1 MTHKERLE
9 RVIAG
14 GKPDVTPSL
23 GGWVADPKLLMGA
36 AGLTYEQYAADP
48 MAGMLAA
55 HVRLG
60 YDGMVAIMGVNNV
73 DNYRIVDEHSYVG
86 SHLNKDFDVMASEI
100 EALPDAHE
108 QEASF
113 DFDAEYARF
122 RGELVRTQAAI
133 GDILYMPAQWDA
145 GARASWYGTYG
156 YENFFLLIGL
166 RPDLAAKL
174 FRIGGAQG
182 YNKGRLIAAA
192 VREGIYP
199 KAVLLGEDV
208 CTQRGPMISVDF
220 LQEHYAPALA
230 RGLAPLLEA
239 GVRPVWHCDGN
250 VLPMLPMLLECGVQ
264 GLQGF
269 QPECGMMIEELV
281 KLRSREGNKLL
292 IFGPMSITT
301 ELPVLDAGGVAE
313 LVRRHVEICRDTAD
327 LVYFTANTIC
337 PDVPLENL
345 IAMMDTLHSIV
356 L

>member
-1 MTHKERLE
+1 MTHKERLD

-14 GKPDVTPSL
+14 GKPDITPSL
-23 GGWVADPKLLMGA
+23 GGWIADPKLLMGA
-36 AGLTYEQYAADP
+36 AELTYAQYAADP

-55 HVRLG
+55 HTRLG
-60 YDGMVAIMGVNNV
+60 YDGIVAIIGV
-73 DNYRIVDEHSYVG
+73 DNLDDYRIVDKQSYIG
-86 SHLNKDFDVMASEI
+86 SYLNKDFDEMVREI

-108 QEASF
+108 IEAAF
-113 DFDAEYARF
+113 DFDAQYAKF
-122 RGELVRTQAAI
+122 RQELIDTQARI
-133 GDILYMPAQWDA
+133 GDILYVPAQWDA

-166 RPDLAAKL
+166 HPDLAAKL
-174 FRIGGAQG
+174 FHIGGAQG

-192 VREGIYP
+192 VREGLYP
-199 KAVLLGEDV
+199 KAVLLGEDI

-220 LQEHYAPALA
+220 LREHYAPALA
-230 RGLAPLLEA
+230 HGLGPLLEA

-250 VLPMLPMLLECGVQ
+250 VGPMLPMLLECGIQ

-269 QPECGMMIEELV
+269 QPECGMKIEELV
-281 KLRSREGNKLL
+281 KLRTREGGKLL
-292 IFGPMSITT
+292 IYGPMSVTT
-301 ELPVLDAGGVAE
+301 ELNTLDARSVAD
-313 LVRRHVEICRDTAD
+313 LVRRHVAICRDEAD

-345 IAMMDTLHSIV
+345 IAMMDTLHSIA